1 MRHAYAS
8 LYAYRQKARSVLSN
22 VLRIMRMS
30 SAPIVTTDAFWP
42 LRTTHHASVSCVSF
56 AREAL
61 SGRYARC
68 ITHTSYAVGS

>member
-8 LYAYRQKARSVLSN
+8 LYACRSVISN
-22 VLRIMRMS
+22 VLRINAHVFCPDRYHRPS
-30 SAPIVTTDAFWP
+30 GRYAP
-42 LRTTHHASVSCVSF
+42 RTTHLFYVSF